1 MKWLIDV
8 ILFCHFKGV
17 KKIDPK
23 FYENFISHRFGEEMV
38 HRVDLCS
45 MLKKK
50 QSNGYYHC
58 ESSIVIGECLLK
70 IIYYFNFDLFNIF
83 TFDFCSLYFGKY
95 LELIAYVFFSMA

>member
-1 MKWLIDV
+1 MIDV

-23 FYENFISHRFGEEMV
+23 FYEKFISHRFGEEML
-38 HRVDLCS
+38 HRIDLCS
-45 MLKKK
+45 MMKKK

-70 IIYYFNFDLFNIF
+70 SIYLIF
-83 TFDFCSLYFGKY
+83 TSLVF
-95 LELIAYVFFSMA
+95 LLLISLALFWQIFRTNCICFSQGHIFLNM

>member
-8 ILFCHFKGV
+8 ILSCHFKGV

-23 FYENFISHRFGEEMV
+23 LYEKFIGHRFGEEVV
-38 HRVDLCS
+38 HCIDLCS

-58 ESSIVIGECLLK
+58 ESSILIGEWHLK
-70 IIYYFNFDLFNIF
+70 IIIF
-83 TFDFCSLYFGKY
+83 GFDFFSVILFWQMFV
-95 LELIAYVFFSMA
+95 LYVFLSAIFS

>member
-1 MKWLIDV
+1 MV
-8 ILFCHFKGV
+8 LFCHFKGV

-23 FYENFISHRFGEEMV
+23 LYEKFISHRFGEEMV

-58 ESSIVIGECLLK
+58 ESSIKIGECILK
-70 IIYYFNFDLFNIF
+70 ITY
-83 TFDFCSLYFGKY
+83 LYFDVFSLILFWKY
-95 LELIAYVFFSMA
+95 LGLIEYVLVNDLLS